1 MLSACSSEVILCARV
16 YVLFVSNYFQFTTP
30 KNNNNNNKIKDTY
43 LIPGKLTQTSY
54 QNTRATDRRL
64 KYLDWRINSRVS
76 AMDRFVSGL
85 IGLRVTQKNDCKD
98 SEQYLHRLKQ
108 KS

>member
-1 MLSACSSEVILCARV
+1 MLSACSSEVILCAQV
-16 YVLFVSNYFQFTTP
+16 NVLFVSNYFQFTTP

-54 QNTRATDRRL
+54 QNTRA
-64 KYLDWRINSRVS
+64 VS
-76 AMDRFVSGL
+76 AMDQFVSGL